1 MQGKDF
7 KERDCMSFDGFC
19 ISVRIDIQRRLG
31 DSFLVYLND
40 VTKNNDTKLKALVI
54 TEQGTNLHPNIYME
68 GFYDRYRNGVPLLKL
83 KRLYC
88 RSIGKAGQKKGL
100 TSPFSQIGRK

>member
-54 TEQGTNLHPNIYME
+54 TELLEHFFHIQETAPHQ
-68 GFYDRYRNGVPLLKL
+68 FRGVPESCGMQFILC
-83 KRLYC
+83 YF
-88 RSIGKAGQKKGL
+88 
-100 TSPFSQIGRK
+100 P

>member
-1 MQGKDF
+1 MQGKDS

-31 DSFLVYLND
+31 DSFLVYVND

-68 GFYDRYRNGVPLLKL
+68 GFYDRYRDGDSLLKL
-83 KRLYC
+83 KKPYC
-88 RSIGKAGQKKGL
+88 WSIRKAEWGKGL
-100 TSPFSQIGRK
+100 MLPFSQTGRK

>member
-1 MQGKDF
+1 MQGKDS

-31 DSFLVYLND
+31 NSFLVYVND

-68 GFYDRYRNGVPLLKL
+68 GFYDRYRDGDSLVE
-83 KRLYC
+83 
-88 RSIGKAGQKKGL
+88 
-100 TSPFSQIGRK
+100 IGRAHV